1 MKTAKPLGAAALALL
16 VGWWTAAQAERIS
29 FDTPEAW
36 STWSVPRGAVELT
49 DQGIVPVPVRKRT
62 NAALDAAKFAGV
74 FKAGSAQAQAGLAV
88 DGDPQTGWGPQD
100 TDPLENW
107 WIEVN
112 LGRLVTAEKIRLHFA
127 EDSPPLEFFNVLLS
141 TGEQF
146 FTNALVPIE
155 GTIVFSH
162 SETFGFNK
170 SHLVELSFKHGSVR
184 ALRLQATQHTPGFR
198 LTEVEVEAIG
208 DNVAL
213 GLLERSGS
221 IDLITDLQNVLEGGE
236 RMVDGDIVTNWALQT
251 FHQTQ
256 TGKDVFNRII
266 FDLGALYWLD
276 QLRIIGDPI
285 SAPARLRYVYA
296 NFFWYQVL
304 ASDGSRAPDGTLRW
318 HEIAFL
324 PNLPENQVETRNF
337 DHSFPLQKVRY
348 LQHYYPSTS
357 EGGERTGTH
366 GLYRNFGLISEY
378 QMYGEGYPA
387 ELRLRSPLLDL
398 KGIRNVA
405 AVEWEGSEP
414 AGTHIEVYTRT
425 GNEVV
430 EEVHYYDKKGK
441 EITQKKWEKTPATQ
455 RGPVDTL
462 QSIGS
467 DWSIWSPAYIHSG
480 ELFKSPSPRQYLQ
493 VEARLLSDDPQVSA
507 SLRELHLN
515 FENPIALQTA
525 GEIYPQQV
533 KPGQA
538 EEFTYFIHPTFGGR
552 SQGFNRLTLNAS
564 VPVAFTHLKIGD
576 QDVQG
581 VMDTTAEGFVF
592 TLPAVVKSEEL
603 VQLSFRSTIFQNRTR
618 FDLFLS
624 NTQLGEAVLQRVD
637 EGDASAEVASE
648 SISVSLPI
656 TGELLTNVSLA
667 PVVLT
672 PNADGVGDEMRLE
685 FDALKLL
692 SPRPVQVTIYD
703 LAGRTVIQLAREGL
717 AQHHTF
723 NWDGRDQE
731 GRLVSPGTYL
741 VHTEIA
747 GDSRTQTVERLLPV
761 AY

>member
-1 MKTAKPLGAAALALL
+1 MISLGALVLTVLA
-16 VGWWTAAQAERIS
+16 GWWTAAQAERIS
-29 FDTPEAW
+29 FDSPESW
-36 STWSVPRGAVELT
+36 DTWSIPRGAVSLT
-49 DQGIVPVPVRKRT
+49 DQGVVPVPVRKGT
-62 NAALDAAKFAGV
+62 NAALDAANFAGI
-74 FKAGSAQAQAGLAV
+74 FKAGSSEAQSGLVA
-88 DGDPQTGWGPQD
+88 DGDPTTGWAPQEAA
-100 TDPLENW
+100 PLEDW
-107 WIEVN
+107 WLEVD
-112 LGRLVTAEKIRLHFA
+112 LGRLVTAEKIRLRFV
-127 EDSPPLEFFNVLLS
+127 EGSPPLEFFNVLLS

-146 FTNALVPIE
+146 FTNALVPIP
-155 GTIVFSH
+155 GTMVFSH

-170 SHLVELSFKHGSVR
+170 SSTVELSFKHGSVR
-184 ALRLQATQHTPGFR
+184 ALRLQATQRTAGFR
-198 LTEVEVEAIG
+198 LAEVEVETIG

-213 GLLERSGS
+213 GLLERGGA

-276 QLRIIGDPI
+276 QVRVVGEPA
-285 SAPARLRYVYA
+285 SAPSGLRPQYG

-324 PNLPENQVETRNF
+324 PNLPENQIEARDF
-337 DHSFPLQKVRY
+337 DHTFPLQKIRY
-348 LQHYYPSTS
+348 IQHYYPSTA
-357 EGGERTGTH
+357 EGGERSGTH

-378 QMYGEGYPA
+378 QMYGDGYPA
-387 ELRLRSPLLDL
+387 ELRLRSPIVDL
-398 KGIRNVA
+398 NGVRNVA
-405 AVEWEGSEP
+405 SVEWEGETP
-414 AGTHIEVYTRT
+414 AGTHIEVFTRT

-430 EEVHYYDKKGK
+430 EETHYYDKKGK

-462 QSIGS
+462 QSVGS
-467 DWSIWSPAYIHSG
+467 DWSIWSPAYIRSG
-480 ELFKSPSPRQYLQ
+480 ELFKSPSPRQYMQ
-493 VEARLLSDDPQVSA
+493 TEVRLLSDDPLVSP

-515 FENPIALQTA
+515 FENPIAIQTA
-525 GEIYPQQV
+525 GEIFPQQV
-533 KPGQA
+533 QPGQD
-538 EEFTYFIHPTFGGR
+538 EEFTYFIRPTFGGR
-552 SQGFNRLTLNAS
+552 SQGFNRLSLNAS
-564 VPVAFTHLKIGD
+564 VPVSFTQLKIGG

-581 VMDTTAEGFVF
+581 RVDTTAAGFVL
-592 TLPAVVKSEEL
+592 TLPTVVKSEQL

-667 PVVLT
+667 PAVVT
-672 PNADGVGDEMRLE
+672 PNGDGIGDEMRLE

-703 LAGRTVIQLAREGL
+703 LAGRVVIQLGREGL
-717 AQHHTF
+717 AQHHNF
-723 NWDGRDQE
+723 SWNGRDAA
-731 GRLVSPGTYL
+731 GRLVSPGTY
-741 VHTEIA
+741 VVRMKIA
-747 GDSRTQTVERLLPV
+747 GDSRTQTVQRLLPV

>member
-1 MKTAKPLGAAALALL
+1 MKPMRSLGAAALVLL
-16 VGWWTAAQAERIS
+16 AGWWTVAQAERIS
-29 FDTPEAW
+29 FDTPESW
-36 STWSVPRGAVELT
+36 STWSIPSGAVELT
-49 DQGIVPVPVRKRT
+49 DQGIVPVPVRKHT

-74 FKAGSAQAQAGLAV
+74 FKAGSTQAQAGLVV
-88 DGDPQTGWGPQD
+88 DGNPNTGWAPQD
-100 TDPLENW
+100 SDPLENW
-107 WIEVN
+107 WIEVD
-112 LGRLVTAEKIRLHFA
+112 LGRLVTAEKVRLYFA

-146 FTNALVPIE
+146 FTNALVPIP
-155 GTIVFSH
+155 GTMVFSH

-170 SHLVELSFKHGSVR
+170 AHVIELSFKHNSVR
-184 ALRLQATQHTPGFR
+184 ALRLLATQRTAGFQ
-198 LTEVEVEAIG
+198 LTEVEVETIG

-213 GLLERSGS
+213 GLLDRGGS

-276 QLRIIGDPI
+276 QLRVVGEPA
-285 SAPARLRYVYA
+285 SAPSGLRSVYG

-324 PNLPENQVETRNF
+324 PNLPENQIETRNF
-337 DHSFPLQKVRY
+337 DHAFPLQKVRY
-348 LQHYYPSTS
+348 IQHYYPSTA
-357 EGGERTGTH
+357 EGGEREGAH

-378 QMYGEGYPA
+378 QFYGEGYPA
-387 ELRLRSPLLDL
+387 ELRLRSPILDL
-398 KGIRNVA
+398 KGIRNTA
-405 AVEWEGSEP
+405 SVEWEDSQP

-430 EEVHYYDKKGK
+430 EEVRYYDKKGK

-467 DWSIWSPAYIHSG
+467 DWSIWSPAYTRSD

-493 VEARLLSDDPQVSA
+493 VEVRLLSEDPQA
-507 SLRELHLN
+507 TATLRALHLN
-515 FENPIALQTA
+515 YENPIAIQTA
-525 GEIYPQQV
+525 GEVYPQQV
-533 KPGQA
+533 QPGEA
-538 EEFTYFIHPTFGGR
+538 KEFTYFTRPTFGGR

-564 VPVAFTHLKIGD
+564 VPVVFTHLKIGD

-581 VMDTTAEGFVF
+581 TVDPTAEGFVL
-592 TLPAVVKSEEL
+592 TLPSVVKSEEL

-637 EGDASAEVASE
+637 EGDASTEVASE

-656 TGELLTNVSLA
+656 TGELLTNVSMVPA
-667 PVVLT
+667 VLT
-672 PNADGVGDEMRLE
+672 PNGDGVGDEMRLE

-703 LAGRTVIQLAREGL
+703 LAGRMVSQLARPGL
-717 AQHHTF
+717 AQHHSF
-723 NWDGRDQE
+723 NWDGRDQ
-731 GRLVSPGTYL
+731 GGQLVSPGTYV
-741 VHTEIA
+741 VHVEIT

>member
-1 MKTAKPLGAAALALL
+1 MKPMRSLGAATLILLA
-16 VGWWTAAQAERIS
+16 GWWTLAQAERIS
-29 FDTPEAW
+29 FDSPESW
-36 STWSVPRGAVELT
+36 STWSIPRGAVELT
-49 DQGIVPVPVRKRT
+49 DQGLVPAPVRKHT
-62 NAALDAAKFAGV
+62 NAALDAAQFAGT
-74 FKAGSAQAQAGLAV
+74 FKAGSAAAQAGLAG
-88 DGDPQTGWGPQD
+88 DGDPLTGWAPQD
-100 TDPLENW
+100 TDPQETWWLE
-107 WIEVN
+107 VD
-112 LGRLVTAEKIRLHFA
+112 LGRLVTAEKVRFRFA
-127 EDSPPLEFFNVLLS
+127 EGRPPLEFFNVLLS

-146 FTNALVPIE
+146 FTNALVPIP
-155 GTIVFSH
+155 GTMVFSH

-170 SHLVELSFKHGSVR
+170 SSVVELSFKHGSVR
-184 ALRLQATQHTPGFR
+184 ALRLQATQRTPGFQ
-198 LTEVEVEAIG
+198 LAEVEVETIG

-213 GLLERSGS
+213 GLLERGGG

-236 RMVDGDIVTNWALQT
+236 FMVDGDMVTSWALQT
-251 FHQTQ
+251 FHQAQ

-276 QLRIIGDPI
+276 QLRIVGDPV
-285 SAPARLRYVYA
+285 SAPARLRNSFG
-296 NFFWYQVL
+296 NFFWYQIL
-304 ASDGSRAPDGTLRW
+304 ASDGSRAPDGTLKW
-318 HEIAFL
+318 HEIAFQ
-324 PNLPENQVETRNF
+324 PNDPANEITIRNF
-337 DHSFPLQKVRY
+337 DHFFPLQKIRY

-357 EGGERTGTH
+357 EGAERTGTH
-366 GLYRNFGLISEY
+366 GNFTKFGLISEY

-405 AVEWEGSEP
+405 SVEWEGETP

-430 EEVHYYDKKGK
+430 EEVRYYDKKGK

-467 DWSIWSPAYIHSG
+467 DWSIWSPAYTRSG
-480 ELFKSPSPRQYLQ
+480 ELFRSPSPRQYMQ
-493 VEARLLSDDPQVSA
+493 TEVRLLSDSPQA
-507 SLRELHLN
+507 SPSLSQLHLN
-515 FENPIALQTA
+515 FENPIAIQTA

-533 KPGQA
+533 QPGQD
-538 EEFTYFIHPTFGGR
+538 EEFTYFIRPTFGGR
-552 SQGFNRLTLNAS
+552 SQGFDRLSLNAS
-564 VPVAFTHLKIGD
+564 VPVAFTQLKIGG
-576 QDVQG
+576 QEVQG
-581 VMDTTAEGFVF
+581 AMDTTAGGFML
-592 TLPAVVKSEEL
+592 TLPAVVKTEQL

-637 EGDASAEVASE
+637 EGDASAEVTSE

-656 TGELLTNVSLA
+656 TGELLANVSLA

-672 PNADGVGDEMRLE
+672 PNGDGVGDEMRLE
-685 FDALKLL
+685 FDALKLI

-703 LAGRTVIQLAREGL
+703 LAGRVVVQLVREGL
-717 AQHHTF
+717 AQRHTF
-723 NWDGRDQE
+723 NWDGRDGE
-731 GRLVSPGTYL
+731 GRLVSPGTY
-741 VHTEIA
+741 VIHMEIA